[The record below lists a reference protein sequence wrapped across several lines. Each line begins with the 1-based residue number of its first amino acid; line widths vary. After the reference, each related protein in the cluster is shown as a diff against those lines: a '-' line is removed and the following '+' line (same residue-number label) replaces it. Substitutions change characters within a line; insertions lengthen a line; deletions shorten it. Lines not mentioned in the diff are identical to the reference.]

1 MGKLIAWL
9 VFGAIVIYLSGLFPQ
24 VAVLV
29 TAVSITFLFLFSKWL
44 GE

>member
-9 VFGAIVIYLSGLFPQ
+9 IFGAIVIYISGIFPH
-24 VAVLV
+24 VAVGV
-29 TAVSITFLFLFSKWL
+29 TAISITALFLFSSWL